1 MLGRLFKPNLRPST
15 LSTPRLYNERT
26 FYKAFEISLAQ
37 CKKEVII
44 ESPFLTKRR
53 VVSLLPHLQKARIRG
68 AIVIV
73 NTRDPIESEGY
84 MKDEAQRSVDILLNA
99 NITIL
104 FTGKLHRKLAIIDR
118 RILWEGSL
126 NILSQNDSCEIMQ
139 MADSSRHA
147 KRVIDFTGLSNFIE
161 SWPCSR

>member
-1 MLGRLFKPNLRPST
+1 MLGHLFKLNLRPST
-15 LSTPRLYNERT
+15 LSTPRLYNEQT
-26 FYKAFEISLAQ
+26 FYKAFELSLVQ

-53 VVSLLPHLQKARIRG
+53 VLSLLTYLQKAKARG
-68 AIVIV
+68 VTVIV

-84 MKDEAQRSVDILLNA
+84 MKDEAQQSVDILLNA
-99 NITIL
+99 NVTVL

-126 NILSQNDSCEIMQ
+126 KILSQNDSCEIMQ
-139 MADSSRHA
+139 MTDSSRHA
-147 KRVIDFTGLSNFIE
+147 KRVIDFTGLRNFIE
-161 SWPCSR
+161 SWPSSR